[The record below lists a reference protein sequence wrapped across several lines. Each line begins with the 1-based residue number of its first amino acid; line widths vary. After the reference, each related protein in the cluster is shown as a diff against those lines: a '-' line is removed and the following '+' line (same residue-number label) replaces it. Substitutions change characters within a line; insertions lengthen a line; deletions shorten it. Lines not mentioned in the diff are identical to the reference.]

1 MSSIVS
7 IFLNSCTWEQQQ
19 PRIMSLEKVG
29 YSCYNSKSFSF
40 TFKASW
46 SHGCKLTC
54 KIREINSESNLCS
67 EAHTN
72 FKFRL
77 KNKMLVKNCGRQIWL
92 LKRCLKLQGLCLMGR
107 RWKKERCVKGEHQVI
122 NPDER
127 NLLGHV
133 LIFQHVLPHCPP
145 ALSFSLKTEVVL
157 PMPLFCMSSEQKW
170 QQKWQRCPQVL
181 FWTSVGIVS
190 WRKLTERLGIEVV
203 LFLLV
208 CFCQW
213 SLQTEQILSEFPA
226 FVSLDVCGYAKN
238 LFQQKCGVGCC
249 PFSHCRTNKLMSDF
263 IADSASSAN
272 TLSGYID
279 GLTCLKREGSAWR
292 LWGKSPSCNLFNV

>member
-1 MSSIVS
+1 MSSMVS

-19 PRIMSLEKVG
+19 PRIMPLEKVG

-67 EAHTN
+67 KAHTN

-203 LFLLV
+203 LFL
-208 CFCQW
+208 CWF
-213 SLQTEQILSEFPA
+213 A
-226 FVSLDVCGYAKN
+226 
-238 LFQQKCGVGCC
+238 
-249 PFSHCRTNKLMSDF
+249 
-263 IADSASSAN
+263 SASEVCRQNKSCQNSQHLFHWTFVVMPRIYSSRSVEWGVVLFPTAERIN
-272 TLSGYID
+272 LCLTL
-279 GLTCLKREGSAWR
+279 
-292 LWGKSPSCNLFNV
+292 